1 MCSQQQHCTARAVCT
16 PGVQKALA
24 HTCGAESPCQAWP
37 SLGRV
42 TGILR
47 HMRLT
52 YINDGWAEQRR
63 CVVFAHC
70 PGDPSN
76 KAGAVTLDAA

>member
-1 MCSQQQHCTARAVCT
+1 MQSAAALRGSCS
-16 PGVQKALA
+16 ALLG
-24 HTCGAESPCQAWP
+24 CKRLWLILRGAESPCQAWP

-70 PGDPSN
+70 PEDPSN